1 MHDMDWLHIWVLN
14 YYSVLAVPFSSVLP
28 WVFKVEDEQC
38 VMGFY
43 NFYLPSMYSHSSCYR
58 ISTFLWINGLPH
70 FTVQV
75 VREELTPSLASIAGP
90 MSPR

>member
-28 WVFKVEDEQC
+28 GVFKVEDEQY

-43 NFYLPSMYSHSSCYR
+43 YFYLPSMCWPCFNSPQ
-58 ISTFLWINGLPH
+58 IFLGAH
-70 FTVQV
+70 
-75 VREELTPSLASIAGP
+75 PSPYQSK
-90 MSPR
+90 RFQ

>member
-1 MHDMDWLHIWVLN
+1 MHDMGWLHIWVLN

-43 NFYLPSMYSHSSCYR
+43 NFYLPSMYSPCFNSPQIFFEAH
-58 ISTFLWINGLPH
+58 
-70 FTVQV
+70 
-75 VREELTPSLASIAGP
+75 PSPSQ
-90 MSPR
+90 SKRF